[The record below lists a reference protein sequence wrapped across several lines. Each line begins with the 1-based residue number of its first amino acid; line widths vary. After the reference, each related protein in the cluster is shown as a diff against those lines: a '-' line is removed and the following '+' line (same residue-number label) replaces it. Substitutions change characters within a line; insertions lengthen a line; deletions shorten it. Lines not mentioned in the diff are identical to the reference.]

1 MEPRSGPAG
10 SKNVKPPK
18 AQVVSLQIP
27 GAMTNTE
34 HSLLPTTV
42 YVCILEAATMT
53 VSTEAEP
60 PLPE

>member
-18 AQVVSLQIP
+18 AQVVSLQISKV
-27 GAMTNTE
+27 MTDTVI
-34 HSLLPTTV
+34 LPTAV
-42 YVCILEAATMT
+42 YVCIPEAATMT

-60 PLPE
+60 PLPK